1 MAGRAWG
8 GPDSMSL
15 PQAVSS
21 ALSQSSA
28 WPRSFAL
35 AVSSGGGSSLPCP
48 APARAAAQA
57 AL

>member
-8 GPDSMSL
+8 GPDSRSL
-15 PQAVSS
+15 PQAASS
-21 ALSQSSA
+21 ALSQSRA
-28 WPRSFAL
+28 WPRSFAF
-35 AVSSGGGSSLPCP
+35 AASSGGGSSLPCP